1 MGPTASSAGRPTPDG
16 SLASRSSTRSDQD
29 IVALYLPYPLPVDI
43 RLDRDGYRISAWDRH
58 ERAPLVVDTSTD
70 GAATR
75 LSQLFSSSDQ
85 LVIGGRTV

>member
-1 MGPTASSAGRPTPDG
+1 
-16 SLASRSSTRSDQD
+16 
-29 IVALYLPYPLPVDI
+29 VDI
-43 RLDRDGYRISAWDRH
+43 RLDRDGYRISACDRH

-85 LVIGGRTV
+85 LVIGRRTM